1 MEELEIYQL
10 PDGQRVDITNWPDDY
25 KFIWLA
31 ENSEAEAV
39 EPKGDEI
46 ALDTSIFGIPGGITP
61 ESEIGSDMYGPSLPQ
76 GYQDFDLTE
85 MTNQLFSRDIEK
97 YDKKMGG
104 FDSDEKFNTK
114 LNLSLE
120 DIKREDVK
128 DAVIKNYIDLQKNIF
143 GEFDERIPGL
153 EGELASGTDSY
164 SQEDRDSAVYGKI
177 DRQTFI
183 NQPSIKLALEEG
195 MITVGDLQN
204 GMYPGYT
211 AWPKNASKEISGMSG
226 ITTPEGYELSNAEV
240 YEIMWQTDM
249 PFNTDV
255 ERLKRE
261 SRRKVNRFVLK
272 TPGQIESIIDLQKLN
287 QPYIYEEF
295 AEDDGFIE
303 SFFSTEA
310 LSQDPDFNIKDFNG
324 FLANRGHKNYL
335 QEQLAKIENDN
346 SDNALKARELLK
358 LQGLNLYLNEQINR
372 DLLQQKLMWEKA
384 NPTKDADT
392 EGIQFYMSPKNF
404 NPDFIKNWMKTETPY
419 VYNHLEQNQLR
430 LEKEYQNVLSSG
442 GNVGAGEF
450 LNKISSNA
458 WVGFWHDFTTP
469 LATYAMDVLPGEY
482 TDEIAENWRRNT
494 LINNFERGDQL
505 RYAYKRGKIL
515 EFPEYGTTYLVSDDG
530 RIFDDGNKIEATSFL
545 TPQQRNNIVERTR
558 KEGRTGSSFSSYGL
572 AFESSRVIGDLF
584 GQIALTRGIGKTK
597 TALGKFTRGLGVL
610 GPTKNFLKSLPVKSQ
625 VADAIIAQGTIGF
638 VRGYEDTLLAARSA
652 GLPDDES
659 RELAANA
666 SVQTGFWYAITAP
679 ISPQTKAQNLLFG
692 KPVKENIDVAVQT
705 YMKQGW
711 KGWNEFWK
719 TQGQRFGT
727 REGLKETGKGILRT
741 GDMIQRE
748 GWKELF
754 QENIQQAGETLAIG
768 ADINRQAGQQLL
780 KSNYTLEDFIH
791 TSALS
796 FTAGAFMPGAGKIV
810 NSSNQQIREFMGWD
824 AVDRFNSLAYMAYHE
839 SDLKKLLASQIDQ
852 GLYTQEE
859 ADNLLGEVDQYR
871 NTINHVP
878 PNMSAN
884 AASTILGDI
893 QQLNKLENDK
903 KKAPKGFTGFDDE
916 IQQLKDR
923 INNTYYDE
931 LTKAQ
936 RKGIMAAARAGVAG
950 KTIYKDFNSEE
961 EALEYLKNTISKFDK
976 EKGRDRTNQ
985 EFERYLKN
993 RFFKGNSFGAM
1004 FTQDGTKY
1012 ALEFK
1017 YNAAKSK
1024 GGKRMTQTAQHEF
1037 FHALINEV
1045 VSNDAEAGRLLG
1057 KALFNELGKLDLQ
1070 LEDDLDQS
1078 VMPSDFK
1085 RRLKGYLTR
1094 FETIKDK
1101 VNRQV
1106 KNKIISKQK
1115 ADQILEQKY
1124 SDTWEEAMNLYSE
1137 AIGDPDVDLKYDAS
1151 AIEQIRNSWRRALQF
1166 VGARDIDLG
1175 SGKAV
1180 FNMLQDYNKSVK
1192 SGMLKYNR
1200 AFKKLGEKQGLTE
1213 EEKKKLKEEEK
1224 ELDEKTLPKLK
1235 KKLDRQKE
1243 KQAEQ
1248 TRKDLANIKANIKL
1262 AAGIADTRKKR
1273 KAAKKKAITT
1283 AVAAANIDKEESD
1296 LANKINDKFSL
1307 RVDKKLSPENFK
1319 ENINNYYDRDVFS
1332 TKTGID
1338 SVLYDIMQEYETVIE
1353 YRIESRY
1360 SSLPNIA
1367 KEDLLFETNFELI
1380 KHIRNFNK
1388 EFLKLR
1394 DKFKDQLAAKGLSK
1408 AEITKRV
1415 EAQDDK
1421 GYKNSKGELITEN
1434 NDLNAWIN
1442 SQLNNKIKQALK
1454 RPGITTEKF
1463 TNEIDERTLGEI
1475 DEESK
1480 VGEEKMKFEEDQEKL
1495 VELLSDPIFGFV
1507 DVNGDPIIIETLP
1520 LGDRAITL
1528 ETIDDVDVTI
1538 NRRIAAE
1545 EDPKI
1550 KKELEQQK
1558 RDLKRGLEL
1567 EAIKG
1572 RTKAENDE
1580 LKKLKDFEVYDLG
1593 SRGVLKTFKA
1603 LSVPQK
1609 PVDMLIK
1616 EVENQIL
1623 RAPNVETLQFYNFQ
1637 NKLQKIIYPLLRKVT
1652 FQKGPFLDEFMY
1664 THWKLLLDV
1673 INNPFD
1679 PVTGQATYAAKMMPE
1694 SLKEFNEEGRRIK
1707 RKKVTRALFL
1717 QTYYGKT
1724 KATEIIKKYS
1734 KTPAKELKQ
1743 LVSTEISPKT
1753 GREIGLT
1760 GVYDRRTALMELLSN
1775 VFVLQQARKSL
1786 RSQSFLNE
1794 IGKKNTNLYNQL
1806 KNDNIIAD
1814 VLNDM
1819 ASGKSSV
1826 VKFSLNNELSPFFKG
1841 RTVLQQFLMG
1851 SVMQDAQLNVQI
1863 KSKNHELKNS
1873 IKFSVPNLG
1882 NMKDEVIAFY
1892 LIDKFSKGYN
1902 NFEFRNIENSKGK
1915 LTNKLL
1921 EEGDVKFNS
1930 DFNFDEYSTD
1940 MSQAINQII
1949 AEGEGIDPKKVFDN
1963 IEARNRGKKFGKYN
1977 NSWWLGPGDQDLKGL
1992 LWQLVR
1998 TKGKKADQ
2006 QLDWLYDNILAPY
2019 TQGHLNIATARNK
2032 TNKDFVNLM
2041 NKYPAIK
2048 DRLKKEVPGFGS
2060 FTIDQAI
2067 RVYLWNKG
2075 KFQMP
2080 SKGQPGYINKKNMF
2094 ELSNFVRK
2102 DPELRSFAEELSIL
2116 TKQPNGYIEPQGD
2129 WFISTIQMDVADK
2142 LKIEQRKKW
2151 LKDYLYAVEMAFNAD
2166 NLNKIEA
2173 VYGKVYREAL
2183 EDMLYRTETMA
2194 TTNKNMQLDNATKGF
2209 MHWIR
2214 GSVGVTMFFNSR
2226 SGLLQLVSTLNYINT
2241 SDNNPLSFGTAM
2253 ANLPQLRKD
2262 VAYLWN
2268 SDYLQDRRTGMLND
2282 LQEQEIQAIIFN
2294 NDSKNPIDIFHQAT
2308 NWALKKGFFLT
2319 RIFDSIAIA
2328 FGGASFYRNR
2338 INTYI
2343 KDGFNEKEA
2352 EQKAYYDWFLIT
2364 EETQQSGDPS
2374 KISMNQAGMMG
2385 RWMLAFQNTPLQYSR
2400 VMKRDIVDIIN
2411 GRGKKLKNTDKW
2423 DTGTWNKLTKITYYG
2438 GIQYAIFS
2446 FLQNALFMKWFDDDE
2461 ERWPTG
2467 KYDKQQQRFWH
2478 GWLDNYLRGGGLK
2491 LAYVAWAKNAAL
2503 GMYNTYNDPKAPYKG
2518 QEVVLALTDG
2528 LIPLNIK
2535 LRKIFSA
2542 YQTVVWNKK
2551 ESDWLIQQHGRFS
2564 LKNKYQLAAA
2574 LQMIEGFTNAPLGR
2588 IHRKME
2594 NISNA
2599 MSSDYRILLRLM
2611 FLMGYSTWNLGL
2623 EQGNTRRGRS
2633 NELDFGPNIDFDKDL
2648 DLKPKI
2654 KF

>member
-46 ALDTSIFGIPGGITP
+46 ALDTSIFSQYISPKSQAGP
-61 ESEIGSDMYGPSLPQ
+61 DMYGPSLPQ

-85 MTNQLFSRDIEK
+85 MTNQLFSREIEK
-97 YDKKMGG
+97 YDRKMGG
-104 FDSDEKFNTK
+104 FDSDEKFDTK

-120 DIKREDVK
+120 DLKREDVK
-128 DAVIKNYIDLQKNIF
+128 DAVLRNYIDLQKNIR

-153 EGELASGTDSY
+153 EGELASGIDSY
-164 SQEDRDSAVYGKI
+164 SQEDRDNAVYGKI

-195 MITVGDLQN
+195 MITIGDLQN

-261 SRRKVNRFVLK
+261 SRKKVDRFVLK

-303 SFFSTEA
+303 SFFSTDA

-324 FLANRGHKNYL
+324 FLANRGHKKYL
-335 QEQLAKIENDN
+335 QEQLARIENDN

-358 LQGLNLYLNEQINR
+358 LQGLNLYLNEQISR

-430 LEKEYQNVLSSG
+430 LEKEYQKVLSSG
-442 GNVGAGEF
+442 GNVETGEF
-450 LNKISSNA
+450 LNKIGSNA

-505 RYAYKRGKIL
+505 RYAYKRGKML

-558 KEGRTGSSFSSYGL
+558 KEGRTGSSFSSSGL

-597 TALGKFTRGLGVL
+597 AALGKFTRGLGVL

-859 ADNLLGEVDQYR
+859 VDNLLGEVDQYR

-936 RKGIMAAARAGVAG
+936 RKGIMAAAKAGVAG
-950 KTIYKDFNSEE
+950 KTIYKDLKSEE
-961 EALEYLKNTISKFDK
+961 EALEYLKNTVSRFDK
-976 EKGRDRTNQ
+976 EKGRDMTNQ

-993 RFFKGNSFGAM
+993 RFFKGGAFGAM

-1017 YNAAKSK
+1017 WNAAKSK
-1024 GGKRMTQTAQHEF
+1024 EGKRMTQTAQHEF
-1037 FHALINEV
+1037 LHALINEV
-1045 VSNDAEAGRLLG
+1045 VSNDVEAGRLLG

-1101 VNRQV
+1101 INRQV

-1115 ADQILEQKY
+1115 ADNMLNQKF

-1137 AIGDPDVDLKYDAS
+1137 AIGDPDVNLKYDAS

-1166 VGARDIDLG
+1166 VGAKDIDLG

-1180 FNMLQDYNKSVK
+1180 YNMLQDYNKSVK
-1192 SGMLKYNR
+1192 SGMLKWNR
-1200 AFKKLGEKQGLTE
+1200 AFKKLGEKKGLTE
-1213 EEKKKLKEEEK
+1213 KEKENLQKEEY
-1224 ELDEKTLPKLK
+1224 ELQGKTLPKLK
-1235 KKLDRQKE
+1235 RKLDRQKE
-1243 KQAEQ
+1243 KQAQQAE
-1248 TRKDLANIKANIKL
+1248 RDLDTLKL
-1262 AAGIADTRKKR
+1262 AAAVAKEKR
-1273 KAAKKKAITT
+1273 EKQAARRKAITT
-1283 AVAAANIDKEESD
+1283 AAAAANIDEEESD
-1296 LANKINDKFSL
+1296 LANKINDKFSIRAEKAL
-1307 RVDKKLSPENFK
+1307 RPDEFK
-1319 ENINNYYDRDVFS
+1319 RNIDNYYDRDVFS
-1332 TKTGID
+1332 TQTGID
-1338 SVLYDIMQEYETVIE
+1338 SVVFSILQDYENVIE
-1353 YRIESRY
+1353 YRIETKY
-1360 SSLPNIA
+1360 GSLPGLQFD
-1367 KEDLLFETNFELI
+1367 DLVWETKLELL

-1388 EFLKLR
+1388 EFLSLR
-1394 DKFKDQLAAKGLSK
+1394 DKYKDQLAAKGLSK

-1415 EAQDDK
+1415 EAQDEK

-1434 NDLNAWIN
+1434 DSLNAWIN

-1463 TNEIDERTLGEI
+1463 TSEIDDRTLSEV
-1475 DEESK
+1475 DEESN

-1495 VELLSDPIFGFV
+1495 VELLNDPIFGFV

-1528 ETIDDVDVTI
+1528 ETIDDVDATI
-1538 NRRIAAE
+1538 NKRIAAA

-1550 KKELEQQK
+1550 RKELEQQK

-1572 RTKAENDE
+1572 RTKAENEE
-1580 LKKLKDFEVYDLG
+1580 LQRLKDFEVYDLG
-1593 SRGVLKTFKA
+1593 SRGILKTFKA

-1616 EVENQIL
+1616 EVEKFIL
-1623 RAPNVETLQFYNFQ
+1623 RAANKETLKFYNFQ
-1637 NKLQKIIYPLLRKVT
+1637 EQLFKIIFPLLRRVT
-1652 FQKGPFLDEFMY
+1652 FKKGPFLDEFMY

-1679 PVTGQATYAAKMMPE
+1679 PITGQATYAAKKMPD

-1717 QTYYGKT
+1717 QTYFGKI

-1743 LVSTEISPKT
+1743 LVPTEINEKT
-1753 GREIGLT
+1753 GREITLNGFF
-1760 GVYDRRTALMELLSN
+1760 DRRTALMELLSN

-1794 IGKKNTNLYNQL
+1794 IGRKNTNLYNQL
-1806 KNDNIIAD
+1806 KNDNVIAD
-1814 VLNDM
+1814 VINNM
-1819 ASGKSSV
+1819 ASGKSSS
-1826 VKFSLNNELSPFFKG
+1826 VKFSFNNDLSPFFKG
-1841 RTVLQQFLMG
+1841 RTLLQQVLMG
-1851 SVMQDAQLNVQI
+1851 NVMLDAGLNVQI

-1882 NMKDEVIAFY
+1882 NMKDETIAFY

-1902 NFEFRNIENSKGK
+1902 NFEFRNIENSKGR
-1915 LTNKLL
+1915 LTKKLL

-1930 DFNFDEYSTD
+1930 DFDFDEYSTD
-1940 MSQAINQII
+1940 MSVAVNQII
-1949 AEGEGIDPKKVFDN
+1949 AEGEGISPEKVFDN

-1977 NSWWLGPGDQDLKGL
+1977 NSWWLGPGDMDLKGL

-1998 TKGKKADQ
+1998 VGGKKGDQ
-2006 QLDWLYDNILAPY
+2006 QLDWLYDNILEPY
-2019 TQGHLNIATARNK
+2019 NMGHLNIAKARNT

-2041 NKYPAIK
+2041 VKYTGMK
-2048 DRLKKEVPGFGS
+2048 DRLKKQVPGFKD

-2075 KFQMP
+2075 RFQMP
-2080 SKGQPGYINKKNMF
+2080 SKGQPGYISKKNIF

-2102 DPELRSFAEELSIL
+2102 DKELREFAGELSLL
-2116 TKQPNGYIEPQGD
+2116 TKQPNGYIEPEGD
-2129 WFISTIQMDVADK
+2129 WFTNSIQMDIADK
-2142 LKIEQRKKW
+2142 LKVTQRRKH
-2151 LKDYLYAVEMAFNAD
+2151 LRDYLYAIEIAFNAD

-2173 VYGKVYREAL
+2173 VYGKLYRDAL
-2183 EDMLYRTETMA
+2183 EDMLYRTETAA
-2194 TTNKNMQLDNATKGF
+2194 TTQKNEKLGNATKGF
-2209 MHWIR
+2209 MTWIR

-2226 SGLLQLVSTLNYINT
+2226 SALLQLVSTLNYINT
-2241 SDNNPLSFGTAM
+2241 TDNNPLAFGVAM

-2262 VAYLWN
+2262 ISYLWN
-2268 SDYLQDRRTGMLND
+2268 SDYSQDRRSGMLND
-2282 LQEQEIQAIIFN
+2282 LQEQEIQAILFQSDAKTPVEIF
-2294 NDSKNPIDIFHQAT
+2294 KQAT
-2308 NWALKKGFFLT
+2308 AWALKRGFLLT
-2319 RIFDSIAIA
+2319 RLFDSIAIV

-2343 KDGFNEKEA
+2343 KDGFTEKEA
-2352 EQKAYYDWFLIT
+2352 ETKAYYDWFLIT

-2374 KISMNQAGMMG
+2374 KISMNQAGLVG
-2385 RWMLAFQNTPLQYSR
+2385 RWMLAFQNTPLQYGR
-2400 VMKRDIVDIIN
+2400 VYKRDIVDIIK
-2411 GRGKKLKNTDKW
+2411 GRGKKLKKTDKW
-2423 DTGTWNKLTKITYYG
+2423 NTGTFNKLTKISYYAG
-2438 GIQYAIFS
+2438 LQYAIFAY
-2446 FLQNALFMKWFDDDE
+2446 LQNALFMKWFDDE
-2461 ERWPTG
+2461 EEMWPTG
-2467 KYDKQQQRFWH
+2467 KYDKQEQRFIQ

-2491 LAYVAWAKNAAL
+2491 LAGVAWAKNAAL

-2518 QEVVLALTDG
+2518 QEVALALTDG

-2535 LRKIFSA
+2535 LRKIFGA
-2542 YQTVVWNKK
+2542 YQTLVWNKK
-2551 ESDWLIQQHGRFS
+2551 ESEYLVEMHGRFS
-2564 LKNKYQLAAA
+2564 LKNKYQLAFAIQ
-2574 LQMIEGFTNAPLGR
+2574 LFEGVTNAPLGR
-2588 IHRKME
+2588 IQRKME
-2594 NISNA
+2594 NIMNA

-2611 FLMGYSTWNLGL
+2611 FLAGYSTWNLGL
-2623 EQGNTRRGRS
+2623 EGGNTRRGRS
-2633 NELDFGPNIDFDKDL
+2633 NELDFGPNIDFNRDL
-2648 DLKPKI
+2648 NLKPKI